1 MQSPNDITNT
11 NADWPVTKGLTMHTL
26 ESYEIC
32 VRFLHQGFAAL
43 DRRDLNQAD
52 DFRIQVGR
60 LIERTSAKDCPLR
73 NGYLALSRAIHVK
86 RDGGAE

>member
-1 MQSPNDITNT
+1 
-11 NADWPVTKGLTMHTL
+11 MHTL

-32 VRFLHQGFAAL
+32 VRFLHHGFAAL
-43 DRRDLNQAD
+43 DRRDFDQAD